1 MASYTAAVGSESIA
15 VLLNRTST
23 DLVGGFGSSAKKMV
37 GRSKVRK
44 ALVGTFERLLADLK

>member
-1 MASYTAAVGSESIA
+1 MASYTAALGSGSIY

-37 GRSKVRK
+37 VRSKVRK
-44 ALVGTFERLLADLK
+44 ALIGTFERLLAGLE